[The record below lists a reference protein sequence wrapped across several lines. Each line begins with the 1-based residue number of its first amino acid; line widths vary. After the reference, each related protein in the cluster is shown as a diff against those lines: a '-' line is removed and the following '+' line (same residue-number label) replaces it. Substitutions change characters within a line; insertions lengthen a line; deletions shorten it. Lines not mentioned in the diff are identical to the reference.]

1 MCRRSIS
8 SRPAWRMCAWEGMEV
23 FPAPR
28 PVRCLSCDAALPER
42 ALRYCSTRCRRREE
56 KRRARWRQRAQ
67 DTDTPGPPSN
77 QGKVGPL
84 TEPRSAPGGEWL
96 AGHVGGQP
104 SGGEQPPAVHV
115 TGHVTGHVDRRL
127 RPPGSPP
134 VTVAGHGD
142 RHATTTGAVDDRSV
156 VAAAL
161 GVASALAVR
170 ARRTAFLETE
180 LMTAQGATATSS
192 RDLAALRE
200 RLAELERD
208 AGTLARIVE
217 AAFEAVGW
225 DGYEAPVRD
234 LVDRHK
240 SRGR

>member
-1 MCRRSIS
+1 M
-8 SRPAWRMCAWEGMEV
+8 
-23 FPAPR
+23 
-28 PVRCLSCDAALPER
+28 
-42 ALRYCSTRCRRREE
+42 
-56 KRRARWRQRAQ
+56 
-67 DTDTPGPPSN
+67 
-77 QGKVGPL
+77 
-84 TEPRSAPGGEWL
+84 
-96 AGHVGGQP
+96 
-104 SGGEQPPAVHV
+104 
-115 TGHVTGHVDRRL
+115 TGHVDRRL
-127 RPPGSPP
+127 RPPGSQP

-142 RHATTTGAVDDRSV
+142 HHATTTGAVDDRSV

-192 RDLAALRE
+192 REVAALRE

>member
-1 MCRRSIS
+1 
-8 SRPAWRMCAWEGMEV
+8 MEV

-28 PVRCLSCDAALPER
+28 RTQCAACPASLPPGAR
-42 ALRYCSTRCRRREE
+42 AYCSDRCRWREE
-56 KRRARWRQRAQ
+56 KRRQRWRRRAQ

-77 QGKVGPL
+77 HGEAGRL
-84 TEPRSAPGGEWL
+84 TESRSAPGAWL

-104 SGGEQPPAVHV
+104 SSGEQPPASRL
-115 TGHVTGHVDRRL
+115 TAHVTGHVDRRL
-127 RPPGSPP
+127 RPPGSQP

-142 RHATTTGAVDDRSV
+142 RHATATGAVDDRSV

-170 ARRTAFLETE
+170 ARRAAFLETE

-192 RDLAALRE
+192 REVAALRE

-240 SRGR
+240 NRGR